1 MNYQAEKTSDESNP
15 VLEYQSQRL
24 QVLIGEM
31 MHCCQDR
38 MIFQSRKFD
47 LPPAELKC
55 LMLFGDERYLT
66 VKGIAS
72 KLEVAK
78 SRVTKIL
85 EGMEKKGLITR
96 TDDPQDAR
104 IRLIALTPEG
114 RRKFDEVG
122 AFIRQMHRTILLNIE
137 AEERKSVF
145 TCLETLR
152 AAMETAK
159 QGLLQA

>member
-1 MNYQAEKTSDESNP
+1 MNDKVIKASDGHGP
-15 VLEYQSQRL
+15 LLEYQIQRL

-38 MIFQSRKFD
+38 MISQARKFD

-66 VKGIAS
+66 VKGIAL

-85 EGMEKKGLITR
+85 EGMEKRGLITR

-114 RRKFDEVG
+114 RRKFDGVAE
-122 AFIRQMHRTILLNIE
+122 FIREMHRSILLNIE
-137 AEERKSVF
+137 EEERKGVF

>member
-1 MNYQAEKTSDESNP
+1 
-15 VLEYQSQRL
+15 
-24 QVLIGEM
+24 M

-38 MIFQSRKFD
+38 MISQARKFD

-66 VKGIAS
+66 VKGLAI

-85 EGMEKKGLITR
+85 EGMEKRGLITR

-114 RRKFDEVG
+114 RRKFDEV
-122 AFIRQMHRTILLNIE
+122 AEFIREMHRSILLNIE
-137 AEERKSVF
+137 AEERKGVF

-159 QGLLQA
+159 QGLLRA